1 MIDILRKR
9 RSIRKFKQLPV
20 ENSKLKTLEEA
31 ILRSPSSRNLKPWK
45 FIFVTDKKL
54 LKKLAEAKSAGGKF
68 LEDAPLAV
76 VVLGDAEVSDAWIED
91 CSIAA
96 TILQL
101 TAETLDLGSCWVQIR
116 GRKHSNNLSASAFI
130 RKELHI
136 HAEMEVASVIA
147 LGYPDEEKEPVS
159 EHKLDWEKTALLV

>member
-1 MIDILRKR
+1 MIDILRNR

-20 ENSKLKTLEEA
+20 DDNKLKILEEA

-54 LKKLAEAKSAGGKF
+54 LKKLAEAKPAGGSF
-68 LEDAPLAV
+68 LAGAPLAV
-76 VVLGDAEVSDAWIED
+76 VVLGDAEVSNCWVED

-116 GRKHSNNLSASAFI
+116 GRKHSEELSASAYI
-130 RKELHI
+130 RKELFI
-136 HAEMEVASVIA
+136 HAEMEVVSVIA
-147 LGYPDEEKEPVS
+147 IGYPNEVKELIPN
-159 EHKLDWEKTALLV
+159 HKLDWDKTALLV

>member
-1 MIDILRKR
+1 VIDILRNR
-9 RSIRKFKQLPV
+9 RSIRKFKQLPI

-31 ILRSPSSRNLKPWK
+31 MLRSPSSRNLKPWK

-54 LKKLAEAKSAGGKF
+54 LKKLAVAKAAGGSF
-68 LEDAPLAV
+68 LADAPLAV
-76 VVLGDAEVSDAWIED
+76 VVLGDAEVSDAWVED

-116 GRKHSNNLSASAFI
+116 GRNHSEDLSASAFI
-130 RKELHI
+130 RKELSI

-147 LGYPDEEKEPVS
+147 LGYPDEEKDLIP
-159 EHKLDWEKTALLV
+159 EHKLDWEKTALLI